1 MYMSMFKAVLSVLS
15 NIQSGENI
23 TITKYMDHIARNVIT
38 TPIYISFL
46 NVYFLAESGVNY
58 ST

>member
-1 MYMSMFKAVLSVLS
+1 MFKAVLSVLS
-15 NIQSGENI
+15 NIRSGENI